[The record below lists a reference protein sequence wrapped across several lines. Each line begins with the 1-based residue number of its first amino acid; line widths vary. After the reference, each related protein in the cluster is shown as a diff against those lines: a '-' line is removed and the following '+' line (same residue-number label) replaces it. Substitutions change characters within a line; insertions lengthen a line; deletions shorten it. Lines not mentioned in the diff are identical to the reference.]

1 MIKNNNR
8 YIKIGLLC
16 FALLLVLVEGTQKI
30 FGYRLKTGKEHAP
43 FTWSEILDSLPSD
56 ILMISI
62 VCIIII
68 FILKQAEK
76 FQSEKEKEYAQKR
89 KEMDLKKNNK
99 KTPLSKI

>member
-16 FALLLVLVEGTQKI
+16 FALLLDLVEGTQKI

-99 KTPLSKI
+99 NPRYK